1 MVVVAPGPR
10 LALALEEVADLE
22 SECFGLVAEADG
34 REAQLRGHGSGRRTK
49 GATVSPISAVLVAS
63 RRDRVPFLREL
74 TGSRAHIT
82 LLVKESVAARL
93 DANMSLRDA
102 KLTID
107 DYQSFPDDGKRH
119 EIIDGEH
126 YVTPAPNL
134 RHQAISRNLTVRIG
148 SFLLDH
154 PLGRLFA
161 APCDVYLSR
170 FDVVEPD
177 LLFVSSAKNALFAA
191 NGIQG
196 APDLVIEILSPG
208 TRKTDERTKRDRYA
222 RFGVREYWIMIPSPR
237 PSGPGDRSGRLRA
250 APRVC
255 AGAG

>member
-1 MVVVAPGPR
+1 
-10 LALALEEVADLE
+10 
-22 SECFGLVAEADG
+22 
-34 REAQLRGHGSGRRTK
+34 
-49 GATVSPISAVLVAS
+49 
-63 RRDRVPFLREL
+63 
-74 TGSRAHIT
+74 
-82 LLVKESVAARL
+82 
-93 DANMSLRDA
+93 MSLRDA

-107 DYQSFPDDGKRH
+107 DYQSFPNDGKRH

-134 RHQAISRNLTVRIG
+134 RHQAISRNLTILIG
-148 SFLLDH
+148 SFLRDH

-177 LLFVSSAKNALFAA
+177 LLFVSSTKNALFAP

-208 TRKTDERTKRDRYA
+208 TRRTDERTKRDRYA
-222 RFGVREYWIMIPSPR
+222 RFGVLEYWIVDPELETIKVQRLIADGYGSPR
-237 PSGPGDRSGRLRA
+237 EFALERGERVSSPLFPGLELALDQVFSD
-250 APRVC
+250 
-255 AGAG
+255 

>member
-1 MVVVAPGPR
+1 M
-10 LALALEEVADLE
+10 
-22 SECFGLVAEADG
+22 
-34 REAQLRGHGSGRRTK
+34 
-49 GATVSPISAVLVAS
+49 
-63 RRDRVPFLREL
+63 
-74 TGSRAHIT
+74 
-82 LLVKESVAARL
+82 AARL

-134 RHQAISRNLTVRIG
+134 RHQAISRNLTILIG
-148 SFLLDH
+148 SFLRDH

-191 NGIQG
+191 NGVQG

-222 RFGVREYWIMIPSPR
+222 RFGVREYWIVDPELETIKVLELGAAGYAPPRECARERGERVSSPLLPGLEIPL
-237 PSGPGDRSGRLRA
+237 DQVFA
-250 APRVC
+250 D
-255 AGAG
+255 